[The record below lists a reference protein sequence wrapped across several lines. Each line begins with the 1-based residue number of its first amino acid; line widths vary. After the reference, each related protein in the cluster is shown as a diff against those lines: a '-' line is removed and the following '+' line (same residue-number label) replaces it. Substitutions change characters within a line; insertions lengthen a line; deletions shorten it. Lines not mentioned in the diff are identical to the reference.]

1 MNLGG
6 FDPGNLL
13 RVGKEGALIQGYVGC
28 LRGLMIGKYLV
39 DLPSLASEA
48 NHEGSKGVL
57 PNCQMKCDTMPCK
70 NLGICTEDFNR
81 QESSCNCELTS
92 YFGEYCADGELYYL
106 SCNEKYNSYLSLNR
120 NI

>member
-1 MNLGG
+1 
-6 FDPGNLL
+6 
-13 RVGKEGALIQGYVGC
+13 
-28 LRGLMIGKYLV
+28 MIEDYLV

-57 PNCQMKCDTMPCK
+57 PNCQMKCDAMPCK

-92 YFGEYCADGELYYL
+92 YFGEHCADGEPLP
-106 SCNEKYNSYLSLNR
+106 SLSLSLLDFKDACFKLR
-120 NI
+120 AVR